1 MKRKKKCRALI
12 MNELPFSF
20 SKIKEKKEKNTA
32 AGSTSNNR
40 KNKTTAS

>member
-1 MKRKKKCRALI
+1 

-20 SKIKEKKEKNTA
+20 SKIKEKKEKNTS
-32 AGSTSNNR
+32 GSTPNNR